1 MPDEPLP
8 IAVLRKVS
16 LFFALLGAFAVILFA
31 FPGKPRVQMY
41 GIAAAAIAFML
52 WTTWS
57 ATARHKPKGQRLR
70 FSLRTLLL
78 WIVPYAAAVAWIV
91 SWRGPHEQD
100 FLNVNSKSGYL
111 LILTQ
116 LWSGAFVVAHF
127 VRRSRELRPARGA
140 SPSPTAGS
148 PAATDATGR

>member
-1 MPDEPLP
+1 MSVLP
-8 IAVLRKVS
+8 KVL
-16 LFFALLGAFAVILFA
+16 LFVALLVVIAVILFA

-57 ATARHKPKGQRLR
+57 ATAHSKPKGQRWR
-70 FSLRTLLL
+70 FSLQTLLV

-91 SWRGPHEQD
+91 SWHGPHEQD
-100 FLNVNSKSGYL
+100 FLNANAKSGYL

-116 LWSGAFVVAHF
+116 FWSGAFLAAHF
-127 VRRSRELRPARGA
+127 IRRGRELRPA
-140 SPSPTAGS
+140 
-148 PAATDATGR
+148 PAASLDSPDGNPLRRTPPGPE